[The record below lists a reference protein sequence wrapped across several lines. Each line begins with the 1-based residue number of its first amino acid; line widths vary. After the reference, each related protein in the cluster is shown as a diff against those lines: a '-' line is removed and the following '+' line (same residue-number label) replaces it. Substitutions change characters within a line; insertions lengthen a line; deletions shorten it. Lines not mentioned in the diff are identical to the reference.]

1 MAGFAVRLTPNLKSF
16 VLDRRINGRM
26 RRITLGRYGDLTV
39 DQARNLAQQM
49 GGAIARGEDPAQV
62 KIDKKKEATF
72 GCLEEQYLE
81 RHAIHKKS
89 AYNDRLCL
97 NRYLAP
103 WRARKLSAITRNDVA
118 RLHTKIGTLG
128 HPYSANRM
136 IALVRK
142 MFNLALDWG
151 LFKGENPATRI
162 PMFKEQARDRFVQP
176 EELPRLFKALSEEP
190 NDYIRTAFLTTLLTG
205 ARRGEVLGMRWIDV
219 RLEQL
224 IWRLPD
230 TKAGKPHLLP
240 LPSPLMALLLNLD
253 RVEGNPFVF
262 VGRDGKSHLVNIRMA
277 WKRIR
282 GRAGIEDV
290 RIHDL
295 RRTLGSWLAVNG
307 TSLHIIGKALN
318 HTNVSTTAIYARLN
332 LEPVRTVLE
341 ENAKN
346 MIAVGGTLPI
356 NP

>member
-1 MAGFAVRLTPNLKSF
+1 MSGFAVRLTPHVKSF
-16 VLDRRINGRM
+16 VVDRRINGRM
-26 RRITLGRYGDLTV
+26 RRIILGRYGDLTV
-39 DQARNLAQQM
+39 DQARNMAQQM
-49 GGAIARGEDPAQV
+49 GGAIAKGEDPAQV
-62 KIDKKKEATF
+62 KIDKKREATF
-72 GCLEEQYLE
+72 GYLEGQYLE

-89 AYNDRLCL
+89 AYNDKLCL
-97 NRYLAP
+97 NRYLTP

-118 RLHTKIGTLG
+118 QLHTKMGALG

-142 MFNLALDWG
+142 MFNLASDWD

-176 EELPRLFKALSEEP
+176 EELPRLFKALSQEP
-190 NDYIRTAFLTTLLTG
+190 NCYIRTAFLTTLLTG

-219 RLEQL
+219 SPEQL
-224 IWRLPD
+224 IWRIPD
-230 TKAGKPHLLP
+230 TKAGKPHLIP
-240 LPSPLMALLLNLD
+240 LPPPLMALLLDLD

-262 VGRDGKSHLVNIRMA
+262 VGRDGTSHLVNIRAA

-282 GRAGIEDV
+282 GRAGLEDV

-295 RRTLGSWLAVNG
+295 RRTLASWLAING
-307 TSLHIIGKALN
+307 ASLPLIGKALN
-318 HTNVSTTAIYARLN
+318 HTDVSTTAIYARLN
-332 LEPVRTVLE
+332 LEPVRKVLE

-346 MIAVGGTLPI
+346 MIAVAGTLPM
-356 NP
+356 NT